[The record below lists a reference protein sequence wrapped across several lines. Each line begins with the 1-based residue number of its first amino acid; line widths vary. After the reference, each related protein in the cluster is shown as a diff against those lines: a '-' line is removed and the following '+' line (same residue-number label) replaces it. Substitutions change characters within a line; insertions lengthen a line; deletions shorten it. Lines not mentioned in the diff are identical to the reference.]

1 MRDILT
7 EIDTWLTS
15 GRAVA
20 LATVVKVWGS
30 APRPIGSKMAIS
42 EAGDMA
48 GSVSGGCVEGAV
60 FEEAQEVLASGLPK
74 LVGYGVSQEEAWAV
88 GLSCGGRIEIF
99 VEPLVDAADGETARS
114 LPSSTLRQHLE
125 ADRLFAVATRVT
137 GSEAGRQLL
146 IWPAGAELE
155 GHPGPTGGLGDNE
168 LDRQVSARAR
178 ELFRTFASE
187 RAIYPVS
194 EGEAA
199 DVFLEIYPPKPRL
212 IIVGAVHTAIPLVG
226 FARTLGFRTI
236 LVDPRTAF
244 ATPERFPHADEL
256 ITDWP
261 DEALERIGLSENTY
275 LALLSHDQKLD
286 LPALRVALPSPVRYI
301 GALGSKKTH
310 NKRVSA
316 LREEGVAEELIGRI
330 HNPIGL
336 DLGGRRAEE
345 MAVAIIAQ
353 ILAVRHGRDLR

>member
-1 MRDILT
+1 MRDILQ
-7 EIDTWLTS
+7 EIDTWHTA

-30 APRPIGSKMAIS
+30 APRPIGSKMVIS
-42 EAGDMA
+42 DAGDMA

-60 FEEAQEVLASGLPK
+60 FEEAQEVLRSGRPR
-74 LVGYGVSQEEAWAV
+74 LVGYGVTQEEAWAV

-99 VEPLVDAADGETARS
+99 LEPLPAAETAGAS
-114 LPSSTLRQHLE
+114 AALPFSVLRRHLE
-125 ADRLFAVATRVT
+125 ADRLFAVATRV
-137 GSEAGRQLL
+137 GGDEAGRQLL
-146 IWPAGAELE
+146 ILPEELE
-155 GHPGPTGGLGDNE
+155 PGAAANSGSSLGDQE
-168 LDRQVSARAR
+168 LDQQARDRAR

-187 RAIYPVS
+187 RASYRS
-194 EGEAA
+194 GAEEA
-199 DVFLEIYPPKPRL
+199 DIFLEIHPPRPRL

-226 FARTLGFRTI
+226 FAKTLGFRTL

-244 ATPERFPHADEL
+244 ATRERFPHADEL

-261 DEALERIGLSENTY
+261 DEALERIGLTENTY

-310 NKRVSA
+310 GKRVAA
-316 LREEGVAEELIGRI
+316 LREEGVAEELIGRM

>member
-1 MRDILT
+1 MRDILQ
-7 EIDTWLTS
+7 EIGTWHAA

-42 EAGDMA
+42 DAGDMA

-60 FEEAQEVLASGLPK
+60 FEEAQGVLQSGRPH
-74 LVGYGVSQEEAWAV
+74 LVGYGVTQEEAWAV

-99 VEPLVDAADGETARS
+99 VEPLAADNAAKAEGALPFS
-114 LPSSTLRQHLE
+114 LLRQQLE
-125 ADRLFAVATRVT
+125 ADRLFAVATRIT
-137 GSEAGRQLL
+137 GDGAGRQLL
-146 IWPAGAELE
+146 ILPEDLEPGAPARSG
-155 GHPGPTGGLGDNE
+155 TGLGTPE
-168 LDRQVSARAR
+168 LDHQVR
-178 ELFRTFASE
+178 ERTRVLFRTFASE
-187 RAIYPVS
+187 RANVPV
-194 EGEAA
+194 GEENA
-199 DVFLEIYPPKPRL
+199 DVFIEIHPPKPRL

-226 FARTLGFRTI
+226 FAKTLGFRTL

-244 ATPERFPHADEL
+244 ATRERFPHADEL

-261 DEALERIGLSENTY
+261 DEALERIGLTENTY

-286 LPALRVALPSPVRYI
+286 VPALRVALPSPVRYI

-310 NKRVSA
+310 GKRVDA
-316 LREEGVAEELIGRI
+316 LREEGVAEELIGRM